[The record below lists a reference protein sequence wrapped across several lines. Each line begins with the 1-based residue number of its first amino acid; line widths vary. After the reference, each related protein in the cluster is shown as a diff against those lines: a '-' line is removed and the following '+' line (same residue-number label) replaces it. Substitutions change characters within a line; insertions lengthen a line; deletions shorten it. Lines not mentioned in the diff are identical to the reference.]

1 MTLVLS
7 LGFLKIALMSW
18 YMGVIPVP
26 PATRPTA
33 SCLPLGPWFCLL
45 GRILVFF
52 PFVFGDGAAD
62 GEELA
67 DVHVMK
73 MCTHRSIRIL
83 LDHHVECSLEDV
95 NLNWTGGR
103 DLLIDVADGGIWSDG
118 RFLVIGTFVF
128 RQNAGIDH

>member
-1 MTLVLS
+1 
-7 LGFLKIALMSW
+7 
-18 YMGVIPVP
+18 MGVIPVP

-33 SCLPLGPWFCLL
+33 SCLPLGPWFYLL

-52 PFVFGDGAAD
+52 PFIFGDGAAD

-83 LDHHVECSLEDV
+83 LDHHVERSLEDV
-95 NLNWTGGR
+95 NLNWTGGK
-103 DLLIDVADGGIWSDG
+103 DLLIDVADGGIRSDG